1 MTEHNA
7 VTRQKKIVEILSM
20 LHDGGDFEA
29 AKAIFD
35 ATFDGV
41 DVAEITSAERE
52 LIASGLNPMAI
63 QTLCNVHAAVFRG
76 KITNGEKTPMA
87 DIPGHP
93 VQVMK
98 LENVVLMSLLND
110 ELLPALK
117 KWQQY
122 GTDAALLA
130 RIAAALEDLATI
142 DRHYLRKENLIFPLM
157 DKYGITAPPKVMWG
171 VDDEIRGWIK
181 DARRLVAT
189 RPLND
194 LYVIEAAVE
203 KAAKEVDEMV
213 FKEEEI
219 MLPMVLE
226 VFTAADWALV
236 QRESAAIGF
245 TLIPEPLPWQP
256 TKAQLAAQ
264 PKPSKMAQ
272 ELNEMAKA
280 LAASQELGSAR
291 TAKAPSDAELL
302 ATIHQG
308 QPAPVPLATQAKLE
322 AARAAAPQAD
332 AADADA
338 SPDGPRI
345 SIAPRKAG
353 GTAAPAAEAI
363 PAGHPAKS
371 APAAPTATEAAA
383 VPEATAA
390 AATAPDVPAGMPPE
404 IAAALAQA
412 PSGPVPGTSGTA
424 DGRIEIDGVHPARVL
439 LPTGSFDLAQLT
451 HVLRLLPLDLTF
463 VDDTD
468 TVRWFS
474 DSGERVFPR
483 TTAVIG
489 RKVQNCHPPRS
500 VDKVEKILADFHAGR
515 ETHAD
520 FWINLHGERMV
531 YIRYFAITDAAGRY
545 LGCLEVTQDITA
557 IQQLEG
563 EKRLGD

>member
-1 MTEHNA
+1 MTDHNA
-7 VTRQKKIVEILSM
+7 VDRQKKIVQILSM
-20 LHDGGDFEA
+20 LHEGGSFEA

-52 LIASGLNPMAI
+52 LIASGLNPMEI

-76 KITNGEKTPMA
+76 KINNGEKTPMEA
-87 DIPGHP
+87 IPGHP

-117 KWQQY
+117 KWQQS
-122 GTDAALLA
+122 GTDAVQHG
-130 RIAAALEDLATI
+130 RMTAALADLATI
-142 DRHYLRKENLIFPLM
+142 DKHYLRKENLIFPLM

-171 VDDEIRGWIK
+171 VDDDIRAWIRA
-181 DARRLVAT
+181 ARRLLAQEPAADKYDV
-189 RPLND
+189 
-194 LYVIEAAVE
+194 EAAVE
-203 KAAKEVDEMV
+203 KVAKEVDEMV

-226 VFTAADWALV
+226 VFSAADWALI
-236 QRESAAIGF
+236 QHESPAIGF
-245 TLIPEPLPWQP
+245 TLIPTPLPWQP
-256 TKAQLAAQ
+256 TAAELAAK
-264 PKPSKMAQ
+264 PKPGKMAA

-280 LAASQELGSAR
+280 LAASQDLGSTR
-291 TAKAPSDAELL
+291 QQAPSDAALL
-302 ATIHQG
+302 AQIHRDT
-308 QPAPVPLATQAKLE
+308 PAPAEVQAKL
-322 AARAAAPQAD
+322 AAAAQGAAAAAPTAAATAARDD
-332 AADADA
+332 AAPA
-338 SPDGPRI
+338 GPRI
-345 SIAPRKAG
+345 TIAPRKATAAAAA
-353 GTAAPAAEAI
+353 GTAAGAE
-363 PAGHPAKS
+363 
-371 APAAPTATEAAA
+371 PTDA
-383 VPEATAA
+383 ATAA
-390 AATAPDVPAGMPPE
+390 AATGANAAAAAGDASGADAAPAGMPAA
-404 IAAALAQA
+404 IAAALAAGGSPA
-412 PSGPVPGTSGTA
+412 PGATSGTEG
-424 DGRIEIDGVHPARVL
+424 GRIEIDGVHPARVL
-439 LPTGSFDLAQLT
+439 LPTGSFDLDQLT

-463 VDDTD
+463 VDETD

-515 ETHAD
+515 EQHAD

-531 YIRYFAITDAAGRY
+531 YIRYFAITDQANRY

-557 IQQLEG
+557 IQQLTG

>member
-1 MTEHNA
+1 MTDHNA
-7 VTRQKKIVEILSM
+7 VDRQKKIVQILSM
-20 LHDGGDFEA
+20 LHEGESFED

-52 LIASGLNPMAI
+52 LIASGLNPMEI

-76 KITNGEKTPMA
+76 KINNGEKTPMEA
-87 DIPGHP
+87 IPGHP

-117 KWQQY
+117 KWQQS
-122 GTDAALLA
+122 GTDAVQHG
-130 RIAAALEDLATI
+130 RMTAALADLATI
-142 DRHYLRKENLIFPLM
+142 DKHYLRKENLIFPLM

-171 VDDEIRGWIK
+171 VDDDIRGWIRA
-181 DARRLVAT
+181 ARRLLAQEPAADKYDV
-189 RPLND
+189 
-194 LYVIEAAVE
+194 EAAVE
-203 KAAKEVDEMV
+203 KVAKEVDEMV

-226 VFTAADWALV
+226 VFSAADWALI
-236 QRESAAIGF
+236 QRESPAIGF
-245 TLIPEPLPWQP
+245 TLIPTPLPWRPTAAELATKPQP
-256 TKAQLAAQ
+256 A
-264 PKPSKMAQ
+264 KMAAA
-272 ELNEMAKA
+272 LNEMAKA
-280 LAASQELGSAR
+280 LAASQDLGSTR
-291 TAKAPSDAELL
+291 QQAPSDAALL
-302 ATIHQG
+302 AQIHRDS
-308 QPAPVPLATQAKLE
+308 PAPAEVQAKL
-322 AARAAAPQAD
+322 AAAAQS
-332 AADADA
+332 AATTV
-338 SPDGPRI
+338 S
-345 SIAPRKAG
+345 
-353 GTAAPAAEAI
+353 T
-363 PAGHPAKS
+363 
-371 APAAPTATEAAA
+371 
-383 VPEATAA
+383 A
-390 AATAPDVPAGMPPE
+390 AATAAPDDVAAAGPRITVAPRKGPAADTAVAPAATGAGADLAASAATAASGADAAPAGMPAAV
-404 IAAALAQA
+404 AAALGAGGSPA
-412 PSGPVPGTSGTA
+412 PGATSGGP

-500 VDKVEKILADFHAGR
+500 VDKVEKILTDFHAGR
-515 ETHAD
+515 ERHAD

-531 YIRYFAITDAAGRY
+531 YIRYFAITDQANRY

-557 IQQLEG
+557 IQRLTG